1 LKEQS
6 IFKMEN
12 RDEPAQNTNSLSG
25 PILELEKLIK
35 VQDRYKALLPQLLSI
50 FQKMYDEKDKNL
62 LMDIQPLTMFIP
74 PENGKGFK
82 KVMDDIREYLNVVVK
97 NSQNCRQRLASL
109 RSVFLQDEQR
119 QIINDALDLLNLPA
133 SSEIT
138 SDADF
143 RLLSLQQFTK
153 EMDVGIEI
161 QEIFIF
167 LNSLFSPVESQTPPP
182 PSSQQSKN
190 KRR

>member
-1 LKEQS
+1 
-6 IFKMEN
+6 
-12 RDEPAQNTNSLSG
+12 
-25 PILELEKLIK
+25 
-35 VQDRYKALLPQLLSI
+35 
-50 FQKMYDEKDKNL
+50 
-62 LMDIQPLTMFIP
+62 
-74 PENGKGFK
+74 
-82 KVMDDIREYLNVVVK
+82 MDDIREYLNVVVK

>member
-1 LKEQS
+1 
-6 IFKMEN
+6 MEN
-12 RDEPAQNTNSLSG
+12 RDTSEQNTNSLSG
-25 PILELEKLIK
+25 PILDLEKLIK
-35 VQDRYKALLPQLLSI
+35 VNDRYKELLPQLLSI
-50 FQKMYDEKDKNL
+50 FQKMYNEKDKSL
-62 LMDIQPLTMFIP
+62 LFDIQPLAMFIP

-82 KVMDDIREYLNVVVK
+82 KVMDDIRDYLNVVVR

-109 RSVFLQDEQR
+109 RSVFLQDDQR

-133 SSEIT
+133 SSEIN

-153 EMDVGIEI
+153 EMDIGIEI

-167 LNSLFSPVESQTPPP
+167 LNSLFTPVESQTPPP
-182 PSSQQSKN
+182 QQSNKN

>member
-1 LKEQS
+1 
-6 IFKMEN
+6 MEN